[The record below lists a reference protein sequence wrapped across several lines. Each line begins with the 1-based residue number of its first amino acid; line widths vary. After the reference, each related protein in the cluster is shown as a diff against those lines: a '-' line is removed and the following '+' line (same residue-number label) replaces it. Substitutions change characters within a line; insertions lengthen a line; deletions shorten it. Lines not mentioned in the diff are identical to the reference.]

1 MITLVLTTLMLTMT
15 RVDGE
20 FERAVEVDMYGS
32 RPGNV
37 DSLVIP
43 SREGYYKYEEL
54 SEPVTISTGTT
65 DTSDTSTPGL

>member
-1 MITLVLTTLMLTMT
+1 MTPLLLSTLMVIMT

-20 FERAVEVDMYGS
+20 FERVLDVDMYGS

-65 DTSDTSTPGL
+65 DTTDTSTPG